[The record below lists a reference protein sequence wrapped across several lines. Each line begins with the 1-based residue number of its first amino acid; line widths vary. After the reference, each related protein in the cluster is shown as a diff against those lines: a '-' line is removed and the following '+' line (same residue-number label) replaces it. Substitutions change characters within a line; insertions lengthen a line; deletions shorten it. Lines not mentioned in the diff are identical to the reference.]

1 MNNIY
6 TSRKHL
12 KLDICANLPWDPG
25 HQKVSWEG
33 NIKTHQK
40 HGKHHLQKHWRI
52 TRFLTGAHWQT
63 LQNQSLILASG
74 LSLFLQ
80 YAYEQLKGGPTI
92 LDSTL
97 FALPVPSC
105 PILDFWRPSGFRTRM
120 LCPPRRYCSVS
131 LIKCDQTDSTWLQG
145 KCKSREHLHIQIGF
159 QLQDPNALNTF
170 RACIVIWEGLQ
181 NQMLVKQLE
190 LFIQHPCVSIRNLE
204 VVHQLN
210 HFWFQGLRRCQGLQ
224 MTHGGWNSLDAWAQV
239 PCPELCS
246 LHTSTPRMARKAK
259 TKSSS
264 NSSTLLTS
272 REKKLCFICSYWF
285 FKDKPTNQ
293 WTKPLRVGLH
303 GLLLDE
309 VHRLSRYLWHW
320 WYHARYHRWSNSH

>member
-1 MNNIY
+1 MNN
-6 TSRKHL
+6 L
-12 KLDICANLPWDPG
+12 
-25 HQKVSWEG
+25 
-33 NIKTHQK
+33 
-40 HGKHHLQKHWRI
+40 
-52 TRFLTGAHWQT
+52 
-63 LQNQSLILASG
+63 SG
-74 LSLFLQ
+74 TPF
-80 YAYEQLKGGPTI
+80 

-170 RACIVIWEGLQ
+170 RACIVICEGLQ

-272 REKKLCFICSYWF
+272 REKKTVFHLFLLVF
-285 FKDKPTNQ
+285 QGQTDKPMNQ
-293 WTKPLRVGLH
+293 TSKSRTPWPAAGWSSQAVQVFVALVVPCQVPQVVELPLNQVGNLPGGIFQALVARKHVFWTKRYEAKLSQS
-303 GLLLDE
+303 LDMFQTFE
-309 VHRLSRYLWHW
+309 STFNPRHTIFLVHISIRTIPWTW
-320 WYHARYHRWSNSH
+320 